1 MADNEKHFEQQTEF
15 KLSEEFSNALSD
27 LFTTDQSVPPEVDR
41 AILDMAHKH
50 ITAGPRHRLSVLRWA
65 GAASAV
71 AAVIIIMVILSFPGP
86 DTMMRSDSSPIFAK
100 ADIDG
105 NGRTDILDAFTLA
118 RHIERTDKPN
128 KKWDFNNDGI
138 IDRKDTD
145 IVAFAAV
152 RLDKGVL

>member
-71 AAVIIIMVILSFPGP
+71 AAVRASAKGMAKERAKEKV
-86 DTMMRSDSSPIFAK
+86 RAK
-100 ADIDG
+100 AG
-105 NGRTDILDAFTLA
+105 KRKKTPAAQAPA
-118 RHIERTDKPN
+118 RHLITQ
-128 KKWDFNNDGI
+128 
-138 IDRKDTD
+138 DR
-145 IVAFAAV
+145 
-152 RLDKGVL
+152 RS